1 VIRDPRRRLTRLLG
15 AFGALV
21 VQSALAASFPEKPVT
36 IVVPYSI
43 SGPTDVRGT
52 SRMSR
57 SYRMMASTAP
67 PPISDSL
74 ARTAALAIQADSKQR
89 VVLERQP
96 GGSTA
101 RGATTVAR
109 AAADGH
115 TLLLASN
122 ATMVINPNFLH
133 GVEYVPSRDFVLVAP
148 LATMPFALMVS
159 SAVTAETPREL
170 MKWLAV
176 RPGEVNY
183 ASSGDGSTG
192 QLAGEL
198 FRRLGRVNI
207 VHVSY
212 ASGVAGL
219 NGLATQQV
227 SVMFAALPAVLMYH
241 PSGHFRP
248 LAVTSA
254 RRFERLPELP
264 TLTEAGLPGYE
275 IEGWFGLF
283 APAGSPPGA
292 NAWLRERV
300 AAIFAEPA
308 TRAELLNIGL
318 ERAAMSFERF
328 ATRINTEQEKWGPI
342 LRAARFP
349 PRGGA

>member
-1 VIRDPRRRLTRLLG
+1 VTGRFSVCLLTSTFCLG
-15 AFGALV
+15 I
-21 VQSALAASFPEKPVT
+21 AAPTTAQQFPAKPVK

-67 PPISDSL
+67 PPISDTL
-74 ARTAALAIQADSKQR
+74 ARTAALAIQGDTRQR
-89 VVLERQP
+89 VELERQP
-96 GGSTA
+96 GGLTV
-101 RGATTVAR
+101 RGAATVAR
-109 AAADGH
+109 APADGH

-170 MKWLAV
+170 VKWLSV

-198 FRRLGRVNI
+198 FRRMTGVNF
-207 VHVSY
+207 VHVAY

-219 NGLATQQV
+219 NGLATRQV
-227 SVMFAALPAVLMYH
+227 SIMFAALPAVLMYH
-241 PSGHFRP
+241 PSEHFRP
-248 LAVTSA
+248 LAVTSS

-283 APAGSPPGA
+283 APAGSPLRA
-292 NAWLRERV
+292 NAWVRERV
-300 AAIFAEPA
+300 AATFAEPA

-318 ERAAMSFERF
+318 DTLAMSFERF
-328 ATRINTEQEKWGPI
+328 ATRINSEQEKWGPVV
-342 LRAARFP
+342 RASRLP
-349 PRGGA
+349 LKEKRDL